1 MLTKRKSKYN
11 GGAGSA
17 DYALGVYGDAGKQ
30 TPMSLDNNMIARN
43 STFAMQNRGGSYKRY
58 NNGMMVPF
66 QLMFKK
72 KSKNTSRRKTNKLY
86 KKMRYSRKNKTRR

>member
-17 DYALGVYGDAGKQ
+17 DYALGVYGHAGNQ
-30 TPMSLDNNMIARN
+30 NAMSPEHNMIARN
-43 STFAMQNRGGSYKRY
+43 ATFAMQNRGGSYKRY

-72 KSKNTSRRKTNKLY
+72 KSKNSSRRKTNKLY